1 MSDITL
7 YTSSTEDELFDKA
20 EALLETAYLD
30 YSTEVDR
37 DLQVPKLEIKRGE
50 NMEVYRGLKE
60 IDEGLSETDLEDLD
74 RKF

>member
-1 MSDITL
+1 MPDVTL
-7 YTSSTEDELFDKA
+7 YTSDKDDELSSSA

-30 YSTEVDR
+30 YRTEVDH

-50 NMEVYRGLKE
+50 NLEVYRGLKE
-60 IDEGLSETDLEDLD
+60 INEGLSETDLEDLD

>member
-1 MSDITL
+1 MPDITL

-50 NMEVYRGLKE
+50 NLEVYRGLKE
-60 IDEGLSETDLEDLD
+60 IDEGLSETDLENLD

>member
-1 MSDITL
+1 MPDITL

-30 YSTEVDR
+30 YRTEVDQ

-50 NMEVYRGLKE
+50 NLEVYRGLKE

>member
-1 MSDITL
+1 MPDITL